1 MRTEIVRHILDGG
14 VLNEDG
20 TCFAHP
26 NVLAEATRTRS
37 FRAILGIEE
46 ETSSIGKFKICNT
59 LNYDLSFV
67 MSCELMKLI

>member
-26 NVLAEATRTRS
+26 NVLAEASRTRS

-46 ETSSIGKFKICNT
+46 ETKSMGKI
-59 LNYDLSFV
+59 
-67 MSCELMKLI
+67 